1 MRCAR
6 SLTTTQQT
14 HRGMRETCINLS
26 LILHF
31 KVVSKTLFLIQ
42 NLLNVLLVSSED
54 TLDYLEDEE
63 NKTRVRLTQ
72 EIPVVKD
79 IQ

>member
-1 MRCAR
+1 
-6 SLTTTQQT
+6 
-14 HRGMRETCINLS
+14 MRETCINLS